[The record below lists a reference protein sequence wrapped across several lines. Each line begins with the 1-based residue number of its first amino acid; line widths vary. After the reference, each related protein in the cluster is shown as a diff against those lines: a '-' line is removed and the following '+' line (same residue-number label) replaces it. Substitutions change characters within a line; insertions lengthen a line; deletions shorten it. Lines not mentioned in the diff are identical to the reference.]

1 MEPPIFRMMEPGGG
15 TQRPKEVPI
24 LTDVVL
30 GAQDGIATLDTLRAA
45 HPSASVIVMSGYSP
59 TPERVAELS
68 RQGAEFLPKPFG
80 AVQLMAAL
88 DPARSAAS

>member
-1 MEPPIFRMMEPGGG
+1 
-15 TQRPKEVPI
+15 VI

-30 GAQDGIATLDTLRAA
+30 GADDGLAMLETLRAA
-45 HPSASVIVMSGYSP
+45 HPDAAVIVMSGYSP

-88 DPARSAAS
+88 ARACGA